1 MRHKTSSTPCR
12 HDIRPVLTQ
21 ASVGVP
27 QYEEENVKDDGD
39 VIADL
44 IHLCGDPALVCW
56 LGCLKCLPIR
66 LYRIDLTVKFNFSN
80 LHFYLMRSK
89 LRCFSGVWFV
99 HCLCLWNPADLL
111 FSAFLLTEVIHW
123 CECQWQHSTIWTG
136 LSRLKLLV
144 MHRPRWTQV
153 FLHWFFGRNGFEMTP
168 IMYFGLVWNINFGF
182 QKKLLRCITEFYRF

>member
-1 MRHKTSSTPCR
+1 MRHKISPTPCR

-21 ASVGVP
+21 PSVGVP

-44 IHLCGDPALVCW
+44 IHLYGDPALVCW

-80 LHFYLMRSK
+80 LYFYLMRSK

-99 HCLCLWNPADLL
+99 HCFCLWKPADLVQC
-111 FSAFLLTEVIHW
+111 FLAHRSDSLVRMSVAT
-123 CECQWQHSTIWTG
+123 QHDLDWSEQAKTA
-136 LSRLKLLV
+136 S
-144 MHRPRWTQV
+144 
-153 FLHWFFGRNGFEMTP
+153 NA
-168 IMYFGLVWNINFGF
+168 
-182 QKKLLRCITEFYRF
+182 